1 MEITKIK
8 EINNFE
14 TNNDRNKQKQ
24 NKLLQVTVFSI
35 NDLLINL
42 QKKHMLVKLP
52 ILYLFISRQLAYLS
66 ENVRRECFW
75 ENHI

>member
-1 MEITKIK
+1 MEIAIIK
-8 EINNFE
+8 EMSNFE
-14 TNNDRNKQKQ
+14 TNNDSKKQKQ

-52 ILYLFISRQLAYLS
+52 IFYLFIDRQL
-66 ENVRRECFW
+66 VFR
-75 ENHI
+75 